1 MLTSVSLRASALSLA
16 LALVASTAS
25 RSGRAQAAGVS
36 AADNAVAENP
46 EVGQARL
53 LYLEGLKHVRDAH
66 WGEALVSF
74 QRSRML
80 RPHALT
86 TYNIGA
92 CERALG
98 HYTRARQ
105 ELTRALAENT
115 ESQLP
120 ADIVADAAVFLDEL
134 ERLLVHLTLVV
145 EPVGTSLTFDG
156 RPLERVASASGSASF
171 VAGVLPPGRGHALA
185 ARQVQVVAD
194 PGAHVITLSRQ
205 GYGDIVLNK
214 SYRPG
219 QNAVERLALAE
230 LPATIRVSSNERF
243 ATVSVNGKDVGVAPV
258 DVLRPAGLYRVDV
271 TKAGFVHYSAD
282 VRVMAGEE
290 SALRSTLVKEKPSV
304 LGKWWFWTAAAA
316 VAGGV
321 ATATFFAT
329 RDDTP
334 GPRAPLDGG
343 TLGWVAQL
351 K

>member
-1 MLTSVSLRASALSLA
+1 MLRQVTLRASALSLA
-16 LALVASTAS
+16 VALVASTAS
-25 RSGRAQAAGVS
+25 RPGRAQAAGATADT
-36 AADNAVAENP
+36 AAAESP
-46 EVGQARL
+46 EIGQARA
-53 LYLEGLKHVRDAH
+53 LYLEGLKHVRDAQ
-66 WGEALVSF
+66 WGEALVAF

-105 ELTRALAENT
+105 ELTRALAEN
-115 ESQLP
+115 SGAALP
-120 ADIVADAAVFLDEL
+120 ADIVADATVFLEEL

-145 EPVGTSLTFDG
+145 EPVGTAVTFDG
-156 RPLERVASASGSASF
+156 RPLERVVGAGGSASF
-171 VAGVLPPGRGHALA
+171 VAGVLPSGRGHALS
-185 ARQVQVVAD
+185 ARQIHVVAD

-230 LPATIRVSSNERF
+230 LPATIRVSSNEPL

-271 TKAGFVHYSAD
+271 TKSGFVHYSAD

-316 VAGGV
+316 VVGGV
-321 ATATFFAT
+321 ATVTFLAT
-329 RDDTP
+329 RDDSP
-334 GPRAPLDGG
+334 GARPPLDGG

>member
-1 MLTSVSLRASALSLA
+1 MLTPVTLRASAFGLA
-16 LALVASTAS
+16 VALVGSTAS
-25 RSGRAQAAGVS
+25 RPGHAQAAGVT
-36 AADNAVAENP
+36 AADSAIAESP
-46 EVGQARL
+46 ELGQARV
-53 LYLEGLKHVRDAH
+53 LYLEGLKHVRDAQ
-66 WGEALVSF
+66 WGEALVAF
-74 QRSRML
+74 QRSRTL

-105 ELTRALAENT
+105 ELTRALAENSAST
-115 ESQLP
+115 LP
-120 ADIVADAAVFLDEL
+120 ADIVADASVFLDEL
-134 ERLLVHLTLVV
+134 DRLLVHLMLVV
-145 EPVGTSLTFDG
+145 EPVGTAVTFDG
-156 RPLERVASASGSASF
+156 RPLERVVGADGSASL
-171 VAGVLPPGRGHALA
+171 VAGVLPPGRGQALA
-185 ARQVQVVAD
+185 ARQVHVVAD

-205 GYGDIVLNK
+205 GYGDIVVNK

-219 QNAVERLALAE
+219 QNAVERLTLAE
-230 LPATIRVSSNERF
+230 LPATIRVSSNEPL

-271 TKAGFVHYSAD
+271 TKSGFVHYSAD

-290 SALRSTLVKEKPSV
+290 SALRTTLVKERPSV

-316 VAGGV
+316 VVGGV
-321 ATATFFAT
+321 ATVTFLAT
-329 RDDTP
+329 RDDRP
-334 GPRAPLDGG
+334 GVRPPRDGG